1 MIDHN
6 QEERAQA
13 WRRQV
18 SKLPY
23 LALLPLAIVLPTLV
37 RKLPASWMAWYQER
51 FYPVVS
57 KVINAVTDKVP
68 FSLAE
73 MLLYLLVITVVV
85 YTLVQL
91 FRLFTRRYRI
101 WRLVAY
107 IMNIGMTAA
116 ILYFSFMLLWGINY
130 HGPTLAERLDL
141 PEQPR
146 TIAELYRLCDD
157 LLSDCLTLRQQ
168 VQENDLGVFTYSV
181 SRQQVLV
188 QASLCYQNIADAY
201 PLYAVKY
208 GSPKSVAFSKG
219 LSYADITG
227 IFIPFTMEPNVNFDV
242 PNLYFAA
249 TSCHEMAHLYGIAR
263 EDEANFSAYLACMS
277 SDSPDMRYSASMLA
291 LTHAMNQLYSADAQ
305 GYTAL
310 RAQYSEGMERDLRN
324 NSMYW
329 MQFEGPVAETSTQM
343 NNAYLKS
350 NAQQDGVKSYGR
362 MVDLLLAYFTKDRWQ
377 EAGVD

>member
-116 ILYFSFMLLWGINY
+116 ILYFSFMLQIG
-130 HGPTLAERLDL
+130 R
-141 PEQPR
+141 
-146 TIAELYRLCDD
+146 
-157 LLSDCLTLRQQ
+157 
-168 VQENDLGVFTYSV
+168 
-181 SRQQVLV
+181 
-188 QASLCYQNIADAY
+188 
-201 PLYAVKY
+201 
-208 GSPKSVAFSKG
+208 
-219 LSYADITG
+219 
-227 IFIPFTMEPNVNFDV
+227 
-242 PNLYFAA
+242 
-249 TSCHEMAHLYGIAR
+249 AH
-263 EDEANFSAYLACMS
+263 
-277 SDSPDMRYSASMLA
+277 
-291 LTHAMNQLYSADAQ
+291 
-305 GYTAL
+305 
-310 RAQYSEGMERDLRN
+310 
-324 NSMYW
+324 
-329 MQFEGPVAETSTQM
+329 V
-343 NNAYLKS
+343 
-350 NAQQDGVKSYGR
+350 
-362 MVDLLLAYFTKDRWQ
+362 
-377 EAGVD
+377 